1 MYSPHLLFPS
11 SWLSIISLLD
21 LSLPPSLFA
30 SFLRRSSVKF
40 LSLLVYR
47 YCDLFLWFLSRYYL
61 CIFFFWILHLIC
73 LGIIFCC
80 CFSAGQHLSLFG
92 VFWASWTCD
101 LVSDI
106 NLGAFSV
113 VASNIVSSEYF
124 YLVNFLLNI
133 FHIKFTK
140 LNVKLIKS
148 NVLQWVSCLQL
159 RAVFRKVFRNILVH
173 VFLWI
178 CATTSLR
185 HSPRNESAES

>member
-1 MYSPHLLFPS
+1 MIAMYSPHLLFPS

-80 CFSAGQHLSLFG
+80 CFLLQGNIYLCLVFSELPGPVIWCLTLTWALSQLLLQILFLPNTFTWLIF
-92 VFWASWTCD
+92 FWIFFT
-101 LVSDI
+101 L
-106 NLGAFSV
+106 NLQ
-113 VASNIVSSEYF
+113 N
-124 YLVNFLLNI
+124 LMLN
-133 FHIKFTK
+133 
-140 LNVKLIKS
+140 
-148 NVLQWVSCLQL
+148 
-159 RAVFRKVFRNILVH
+159 
-173 VFLWI
+173 
-178 CATTSLR
+178 
-185 HSPRNESAES
+185 